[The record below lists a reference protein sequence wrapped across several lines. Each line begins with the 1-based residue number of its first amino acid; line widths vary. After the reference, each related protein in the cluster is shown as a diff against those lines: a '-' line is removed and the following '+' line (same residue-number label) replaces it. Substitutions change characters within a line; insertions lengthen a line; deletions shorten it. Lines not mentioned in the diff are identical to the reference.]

1 MNDSSNV
8 ILHTIYTVNAT
19 ILTIFLRKC
28 NYLQSP
34 SNIINLMYTYICILL
49 YVCLLML
56 KLVIT
61 MQSKYCKRF

>member
-19 ILTIFLRKC
+19 ILTDFLRKC

-34 SNIINLMYTYICILL
+34 SNMINLMYTYIYL
-49 YVCLLML
+49 YYYIHVC
-56 KLVIT
+56 
-61 MQSKYCKRF
+61 